1 MTWRAVSLSMVW
13 PVKRSSL
20 SRKLV
25 EEVEESEDEEE
36 VETDET
42 DETDVVDLAALD
54 ADGAT
59 SDDEKT
65 VGGVRVSDGMKEV
78 VDDRGVVL

>member
-1 MTWRAVSLSMVW
+1 MVW